1 MDINVI
7 TGRIVTA
14 AFHVHSIAG
23 PGLLEFVYETVLAG
37 ELTDQ
42 GLIVERQKP
51 IPITIGR
58 CSFPEGFR
66 ADLIVERAVVV
77 EIKSVKELA
86 VIHEMQLLTYLRL
99 LDYRAGLLFNFNVPH
114 MKDGIRRIVNNL

>member
-1 MDINVI
+1 M
-7 TGRIVTA
+7 
-14 AFHVHSIAG
+14 AG
-23 PGLLEFVYETVLAG
+23 PGLLESVYETVLAG
-37 ELTDQ
+37 ELAGH
-42 GLIVERQKP
+42 GLVVERQKP

-58 CSFPEGFR
+58 YSFPEGFR
-66 ADLIVERAVVV
+66 ADLVVEHSVII

-114 MKDGIRRIVNNL
+114 FKDGIRRIVNNL